1 MCTYEHKCTRVRNIC
16 ERTYVYTC
24 VWRYICVRTY
34 ARMYMYVRTH
44 TYVCTCRR
52 VRTYVYLQIKI
63 WFVRCLGRLTPCAYG
78 RCSFFWNVK
87 GLTISSSLST
97 HPNHNTNTYV
107 RAYVATYV
115 SIYVAFPE
123 ALVTSTYV
131 NFTYVCTYV
140 HDDALGGAS
149 NREADSYRHGCSL
162 IQQLR
167 ITDDLITIDTQH
179 PLYVDPTPK
188 T

>member
-1 MCTYEHKCTRVRNIC
+1 MDAVHSSGTLKDLQLLVLS
-16 ERTYVYTC
+16 
-24 VWRYICVRTY
+24 
-34 ARMYMYVRTH
+34 AH
-44 TYVCTCRR
+44 TQT
-52 VRTYVYLQIKI
+52 
-63 WFVRCLGRLTPCAYG
+63 
-78 RCSFFWNVK
+78 
-87 GLTISSSLST
+87 TIRIR
-97 HPNHNTNTYV
+97 TYV

-167 ITDDLITIDTQH
+167 ITDDLIIIDTQH

>member
-1 MCTYEHKCTRVRNIC
+1 MDAVHSSGTLKDLQLIVLSAHTQTTIRI
-16 ERTYVYTC
+16 RTYV
-24 VWRYICVRTY
+24 RTY
-34 ARMYMYVRTH
+34 
-44 TYVCTCRR
+44 
-52 VRTYVYLQIKI
+52 I
-63 WFVRCLGRLTPCAYG
+63 
-78 RCSFFWNVK
+78 
-87 GLTISSSLST
+87 
-97 HPNHNTNTYV
+97 
-107 RAYVATYV
+107 ATYV

-131 NFTYVCTYV
+131 RKLYLRMYV